1 MEKQRTKRQVVGT
14 VLSNKMDKTAIVL
27 VERLMKHKTY
37 HKYVKRR
44 AKYAAHDE
52 NNICGI
58 GDKVRI
64 TESRPV
70 SKKKRW
76 RVSEIVEKAV

>member
-1 MEKQRTKRQVVGT
+1 MEKRRIRKQVTGT
-14 VLSNKMDKTAIVL
+14 VLSNKMDKTVIVL
-27 VERLMKHKTY
+27 VERLMKHGLY

-52 NNICGI
+52 NNLCNI

-64 TESRPV
+64 IESMPISRKQFE
-70 SKKKRW
+70 S
-76 RVSEIVEKAV
+76 